1 MEYSLSKIVKKKN
14 DYILTF
20 DNDLQLKMNED
31 IFTDYYFYVGKVFS
45 QKDIDEITKR
55 IARSKG
61 YSYAYNLLMNKI
73 YSSKN
78 IYLKLV
84 NIKKLTSYEALLII
98 DELKAK
104 KIIDDR
110 RYAEEL
116 VVELNDKGY
125 GHERIV
131 QTLLDDGVSGDV
143 YEVNYD
149 SDLELEKANKHLSS
163 LERKFNLLSLKKQKE
178 SIFNAYLRLGFKK
191 DIINL
196 VLSSR
201 NQYDLLGE
209 YDNLKRDYLKI
220 TYRLSENEVKEQKQ
234 KIIEKLIR
242 KGYQYKDIINVMEEE

>member
-1 MEYSLSKIVKKKN
+1 MEYLLSKIVKKKN

-20 DNDLQLKMNED
+20 DNDLELKMNED
-31 IFTDYYFYVGKVFS
+31 IFTDYYFYVGKIFP

-61 YSYAYNLLMNKI
+61 YSYAYNLLMNKL

-84 NIKKLTSYEALLII
+84 NIKKLTSHEVLLII
-98 DELKAK
+98 DELKVK
-104 KIIDDR
+104 KILDDR

-116 VVELNDKGY
+116 VIELNDKGY
-125 GHERIV
+125 GYERIV
-131 QTLLDDGVSGDV
+131 QTLLDDGINSDV
-143 YEVNYD
+143 FEVCYD
-149 SDLELEKANKHLSS
+149 RDLELEKATKHLKS

>member
-1 MEYSLSKIVKKKN
+1 MEYVLSKIVKKKN
-14 DYILTF
+14 DCVLTF
-20 DNDLQLKMNED
+20 NQDLELKMNED

-45 QKDIDEITKR
+45 QKEIDEITKR

-61 YSYAYNLLMNKI
+61 YTYAYNLLMNRL

-84 NIKKLTSYEALLII
+84 NIKKLTSHESLLII
-98 DELKAK
+98 DELKEK
-104 KIIDDR
+104 RIIDDK

-116 VVELNDKGY
+116 TIELNDKGY
-125 GHERIV
+125 GYERIV
-131 QTLLDDGVSGDV
+131 QNLLDDGVGSDV
-143 YEVNYD
+143 YQVLYD
-149 SDLELEKANKHLSS
+149 SDLELEKAKHHLIT
-163 LERKFNLLSLKKQKE
+163 LERKFASLSVKKQKE

-209 YDNLKRDYLKI
+209 YENLKRDYLKI
-220 TYRLSENEVKEQKQ
+220 TYRLSKNEIKEQKQ

-242 KGYQYKDIINVMEEE
+242 KGYQYKDIIIVMEEE